1 MDTGCRGDSTVQT
14 KRYKMPEK
22 ITQTSRVALPNKYYW
37 YYQVEEGD
45 MGQAHSTHGT
55 EEQHIHGFGENI
67 YA

>member
-1 MDTGCRGDSTVQT
+1 
-14 KRYKMPEK
+14 MPEK

-55 EEQHIHGFGENI
+55 EEQHRHGFGENI